1 MAFRVVKQLM
11 PAPTSSVDRNGNVFN
26 DPYNMTRENIWVAKL
41 SGSADQLWEYSGS
54 GAESNANTK
63 AAQLSGSDSSGRKYK
78 VIEV

>member
-1 MAFRVVKQLM
+1 MAFRVVKQLS

-63 AAQLSGSDSSGRKYK
+63 ATQLSGSDSSGRRYK

>member
-1 MAFRVVKQLM
+1 MAFRVVKQLS

-63 AAQLSGSDSSGRKYK
+63 AAQLSGSDSSNRLYK

>member
-1 MAFRVVKQLM
+1 MAFRVVKQLS

-54 GAESNANTK
+54 GAESNATTK
-63 AAQLSGSDSSGRKYK
+63 ATQLSGSDSSGRKYK

>member
-1 MAFRVVKQLM
+1 MAFRVVKQLS

>member
-1 MAFRVVKQLM
+1 MAFRVVKQLS
-11 PAPTSSVDRNGNVFN
+11 PPPTSSVDRNGNVFN

>member
-1 MAFRVVKQLM
+1 MAFRVVKQLS

-63 AAQLSGSDSSGRKYK
+63 AAQLSGSDSTGRKYK

>member
-1 MAFRVVKQLM
+1 MTFRVVKQLS

>member
-1 MAFRVVKQLM
+1 MAFRVVKQLS

-63 AAQLSGSDSSGRKYK
+63 DTQLSGSDSSGRKYK

>member
-11 PAPTSSVDRNGNVFN
+11 PAPTSSVDRNGETWT
-26 DPYNMTRENIWVAKL
+26 DPWWASRDVYVGRL
-41 SGSADQLWEYSGS
+41 SGS

-63 AAQLSGSDSSGRKYK
+63 AAQLSGSDSSGRLYK